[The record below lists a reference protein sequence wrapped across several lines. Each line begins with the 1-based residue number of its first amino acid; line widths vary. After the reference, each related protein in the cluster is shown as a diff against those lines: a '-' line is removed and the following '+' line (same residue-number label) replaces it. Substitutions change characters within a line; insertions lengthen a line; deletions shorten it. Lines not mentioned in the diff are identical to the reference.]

1 MKSGK
6 SNTILIFVSLVLFLL
21 AGCAGLDAYGKL
33 RLLADGKERVT
44 IEQLVDRWQDY
55 DVYYSGI
62 AVHKP
67 SAILF
72 DPKGDERTLQVHPW
86 WVRVEKKDMLLEILK
101 WIDFYRK
108 FPPRL
113 RAVLGPDNAFFGYMY
128 TPWDHALIKVVDD
141 KTLWVNELSMPR
153 DEASMDSAGG
163 GAGSLR

>member
-1 MKSGK
+1 MKSSK
-6 SNTILIFVSLVLFLL
+6 RHTILFFVILAALPLL
-21 AGCAGLDAYGKL
+21 GCAGLHAYGSL
-33 RLLADGKERVT
+33 RLLAGGKEGVT
-44 IEQLVDRWQDY
+44 MERLVDRWQDY
-55 DVYYSGI
+55 DIYYSGI

-72 DPKGDERTLQVHPW
+72 DPKGDEKTLQVHPW

-101 WIDFYRK
+101 WMDFYRR

-153 DEASMDSAGG
+153 DEASRDGAGG
-163 GAGSLR
+163 SVGSLR